1 MDLSLDKQDLEF
13 RDEFEERLQSHPPT
27 RRAHVAAHLLGDTTE
42 LRRELAIELS
52 GAPAGAT
59 HG

>member
-27 RRAHVAAHLLGDTTE
+27 RFAMSQRTCS
-42 LRRELAIELS
+42 AIRPNCGVNSQLY
-52 GAPAGAT
+52 
-59 HG
+59 